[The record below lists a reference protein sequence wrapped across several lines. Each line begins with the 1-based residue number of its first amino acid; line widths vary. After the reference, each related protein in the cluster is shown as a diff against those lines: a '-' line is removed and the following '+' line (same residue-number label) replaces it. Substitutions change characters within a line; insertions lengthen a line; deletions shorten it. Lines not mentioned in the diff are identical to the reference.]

1 MGALR
6 SGFITV
12 LASAAMIALTAAPAG
27 AQAVIEAS
35 HVTLAEADLG
45 SDAQL
50 DGRED
55 SLLLRTPKFDLGTG
69 TFDVAADYTYTHYDY
84 TGLATRD
91 RDLHR
96 LELPLTWAGNAL
108 THARIGVVPT
118 AAASSNEFKDLFSR
132 GGGDDFSLYG
142 HASIERTPGQGW
154 GWRAG
159 AAYDDSFGDKRLY
172 PVLALMRS
180 GDAVSVELGWPRT
193 RLDWHVHPRVDL
205 GVHVAP
211 AGGRWHV
218 VSDERDGAGFF
229 YVNKAWRAQLL
240 AQWAITPHW
249 QLDAVVGYEFDRSH
263 ELEDDNGLPINEDVD
278 STVLYGANVS
288 YRF

>member
-1 MGALR
+1 MGALL
-6 SGFITV
+6 FITALGGVAISV
-12 LASAAMIALTAAPAG
+12 LAAGPAA
-27 AQAVIEAS
+27 AQAVIEAR
-35 HVTLAEADLG
+35 HVTLANADLG

-55 SLLLRTPKFDLGTG
+55 SLLMRTPEFDVGVG
-69 TFDVAADYTYTHYDY
+69 AFDVAADYTYTHYEY
-84 TGLATRD
+84 AGLATRD

-96 LELPLTWAGNAL
+96 LELPLTWAGDAP
-108 THARIGVVPT
+108 THARVGLVPT
-118 AAASSNEFKDLFSR
+118 VAASSNVFKDLFSR

-142 HASIERTPGQGW
+142 NASIERLPDHGW
-154 GWRAG
+154 GWRVG
-159 AAYDDSFGDKRLY
+159 AAYDDSFGDERTY
-172 PVLALMRS
+172 PLLALVRR
-180 GDAVSVELGWPRT
+180 GDAVSMELGWPRT
-193 RLDWHVHPRVDL
+193 RIDWHVHQRVDL
-205 GVHVAP
+205 GIHIAP

-218 VSDERDGAGFF
+218 VSDERDGAEFF
-229 YVNKAWRAQLL
+229 YITKAWRAQLL

-263 ELEDDNGLPINEDVD
+263 EFEDDNGMPIDEDVD